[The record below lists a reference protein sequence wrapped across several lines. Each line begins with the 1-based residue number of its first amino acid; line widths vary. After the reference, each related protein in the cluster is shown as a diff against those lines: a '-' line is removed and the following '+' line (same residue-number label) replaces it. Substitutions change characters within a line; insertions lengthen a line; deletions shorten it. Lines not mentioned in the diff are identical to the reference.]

1 MFHPLVETWFAR
13 RFGAPTPAQAQAW
26 PIIGQ
31 GRDVLVTAPTGS
43 GKTLAA
49 FLSCLDRLVAASL
62 PLGGLEDRTQVL
74 YVSPLKALS
83 NDIRRNL
90 EEPLAELREVAV
102 EMGLPPPPIRT
113 AVRTGDTTARER
125 REAVRR
131 PPHVLVTTPESLYIL
146 LTSDSGRRALR
157 DVRTVIVDEIHAVA
171 ADKRGAHLALSL
183 ERLDALVQSSPASSP
198 GAPRL
203 QRIGLSATVR
213 PMDVAGRLL
222 CGAARPAPTVV
233 DVGQRRDLDLGIE
246 MLRDELGAVCT
257 NEQWGEIYDRI
268 ADMARAHRSTLVF
281 VNTRRLVERVAHHL
295 GERLGES
302 AVAAHHGSLSR
313 ERRHRAERRL
323 KEGDLKLVVATAS
336 LELGIDVGAVDLTCL
351 VGSPR
356 SIATGLQRI
365 GRSGHALLATPKGRF
380 FPLTRDQLVECA
392 ALVRAARAADIDTIA
407 LRDAPLDVLAQQ
419 IVAACACE
427 EWDEDALYALCRR
440 AGPYA
445 GLARDDFDHV
455 VDILSEGI
463 ATSRGRAGAL
473 LHRDGVGRKLRGR
486 RGARLGALTSGGAI
500 PDNANYDVLLE
511 PEGTL
516 IGSVDEDFAVE
527 SMAGDVILL
536 GNSSWRIRRVE
547 AGRLRVEDA
556 AGQPPTIPFWLGEG
570 PARTRELSAEVA
582 ALREEVDERAPTTE
596 DDVAWL
602 QAACALDRRGAELVR
617 DYLAAGRAALGAV
630 PTQRRIIAERFFD
643 EGGGMQLVLH
653 APFGGRINR
662 AWGMALRKRFC
673 RNFDFELQAAA
684 TDDGIVLS
692 LGAQHSFPLETV
704 FQMIRAE
711 DVDELLTQA
720 AIQAPM
726 FETRWRWNAMRSLAL
741 LRYQGGR
748 RVPPPIQRM
757 RAQDLIAAVFPAQTA
772 CQDNHGGG
780 PVEIPD
786 HPLVRETLR
795 DCLIEA
801 MDAAGLKAVLA
812 DLRAGKIETIARE
825 TPEPSVFSHEIL
837 NANPYAFLDDAPLEE
852 RRTRAVAVRRGL
864 PPEIVERIG
873 GLDPGCVADVLAE
886 AQPDLRNADE
896 LHDLLLDLGALPA
909 AVGEARGWSGMM
921 DHLADAGRAARVGGG
936 AAVFW
941 AAAERRPLVDE
952 IWPGR
957 PFQPDVTAPPA
968 RRARA
973 WTEREG
979 ALTEVVR
986 AHLALLGPTTAA
998 ILAVRLDLPPAD
1010 IEAALARV
1018 EMEGNVLRG
1027 RFVEPATLGG
1037 SLDGDLQWCDRRLLA
1052 RINRRMLD
1060 GLRKEIE
1067 PASASDYLRFLLAW
1081 QHARP
1086 GTQLQGRGGLLQ
1098 VIAQL
1103 QGCEIAAGAWERE
1116 VLPAR
1121 VAGYDS
1127 AWLDG
1132 LCLSGELAWGRLAP
1146 RESALAPSRAAPI
1159 GVVRRRDLPWLL
1171 APGDTAGAETA
1182 ADRGNGGTADGDGDA
1197 AGEAGLSP
1205 AARDV
1210 LRFLRASGASFLD
1223 EIVGGAHRLRSEV
1236 EDALWELVSAGRVT
1250 GDGFAGLRALISATQ
1265 SRGGARARWHARWT
1279 RRVGSPLGSGRWALL
1294 RSPQPPPEEEDLHEA
1309 LARQYIKRY
1318 GVVFRDV
1325 LAREPRAPAWR
1336 DLLKI
1341 YRRLE
1346 MRGELRGGRLVAGFV
1361 GEQFAAPEA
1370 VESLRAI
1377 RREPPRGE
1385 IVRLSACDPLNLVG
1399 IITPG
1404 PRIPATLTNA
1414 VVYKDGVPQ
1423 TGDATST
1430 TNAPPTRPV
1439 LPIPSPREAGR
1450 GLG

>member
-1 MFHPLVETWFAR
+1 MFHPVVEDWFKR
-13 RFGAPTPAQAQAW
+13 RFGAPTPAQLQAW
-26 PIIGQ
+26 PLIAE

-49 FLSCLDRLVAASL
+49 FLFCLDRLIAEAVTR
-62 PLGGLEDRTQVL
+62 GGLEDRTQVL

-83 NDIRRNL
+83 NDVRRNL
-90 EEPLAELREVAV
+90 DEPLAELRAVAAGL
-102 EMGLPPPPIRT
+102 GLPPPDVRT

-146 LTSDSGRRALR
+146 LTSESGRRALR
-157 DVRTVIVDEIHAVA
+157 DVRTLIVDEIHAVA
-171 ADKRGAHLALSL
+171 ADKRGAHLALSI
-183 ERLDALVQSSPASSP
+183 ERLEALVTQAQP
-198 GAPRL
+198 GARL

-213 PMDVAGRLL
+213 PLAIAGRLL
-222 CGAARPAPTVV
+222 CGAARPAPAVV

-246 MLRDELGAVCT
+246 VLRDELGAVCT
-257 NEQWGEIYDRI
+257 NEQWTEIYDRL
-268 ADMARAHRSTLVF
+268 ADLARAHRSTLVF
-281 VNTRRLVERVAHHL
+281 VNTRRLVERVAHAL
-295 GERLGES
+295 GERLGEA

-313 ERRHRAERRL
+313 ERRHKAERRL

-365 GRSGHALLATPKGRF
+365 GRSGHALHATPKGRL
-380 FPLTRDQLVECA
+380 FPLTRDQLIECA
-392 ALVRAARAADIDTIA
+392 ALVRAARRAEIDAIA

-419 IVAACACE
+419 IVAACSCE
-427 EWDEDALYALCRR
+427 EWDEDSLYQTFRR

-445 GLARDDFDHV
+445 DLARADFDTV

-463 ATSRGRAGAL
+463 ATSRGRAGTL
-473 LHRDGVGRKLRGR
+473 LHRDAVGRKLRGR

-500 PDNANYDVLLE
+500 PDNANYDVVLD
-511 PEGTL
+511 PGGTL
-516 IGSVDEDFAVE
+516 IGSLDEDFAIE

-547 AGRLRVEDA
+547 SGRVRVEDA
-556 AGQPPTIPFWLGEG
+556 AGQAPTIPFWLGEG
-570 PARTRELSAEVA
+570 PARTRELSAEVGV
-582 ALREEVDERAPTTE
+582 LRAEVERRAPAMT

-602 QAACALDRRGAELVR
+602 MDDCALPRGGAELVR

-630 PTQRRIIAERFFD
+630 PTQTRIIAERFFD
-643 EGGGMQLVLH
+643 EGGGMQLVIH

-662 AWGMALRKRFC
+662 AWGTALRKRFC
-673 RNFDFELQAAA
+673 RSFDFELQAAA

-692 LGAQHSFPLETV
+692 LGAQHSFPLDSV
-704 FQMIRAE
+704 FQMVGPD
-711 DVDELLTQA
+711 DVGELLTQA
-720 AIQAPM
+720 ALQAPM

-741 LRYQGGR
+741 LRFQGGR

-780 PVEIPD
+780 AVEIPD

-795 DCLIEA
+795 DCLTEA
-801 MDAAGLKAVLA
+801 MDADGLRRMLA

-825 TPEPSVFSHEIL
+825 VPEPSVFAHEIL

-864 PPEIVERIG
+864 PPEIVDRIG
-873 GLDPGCVADVLAE
+873 GLDPERVAEVVAE
-886 AQPDLRNADE
+886 AQPDPRNADE

-909 AVGEARGWSGMM
+909 RVGTTRGWDQLFDG
-921 DHLADAGRAARVGGG
+921 LVGAGRAAMSAGTVP
-936 AAVFW
+936 FW
-941 AAAERRPLVDE
+941 VAAERRVLVE
-952 IWPGR
+952 TIWPGR
-957 PFQPDVTAPPA
+957 RFAPDVVAPPA
-968 RRARA
+968 RRAPA
-973 WTEREG
+973 WSEREG

-986 AHLALLGPTTAA
+986 AHLALLGPTTATA
-998 ILAVRLDLPPAD
+998 LAALLDLEPSD
-1010 IEAALARV
+1010 LDAALARV

-1027 RFVEPATLGG
+1027 RFVPAVTGAAAEG
-1037 SLDGDLQWCDRRLLA
+1037 ETQWCDRRLLA

-1060 GLRKEIE
+1060 GLRRQIE
-1067 PASASDYLRFLLAW
+1067 PASAADYLRFLFSW
-1081 QHARP
+1081 QHVRP
-1086 GTQLQGRGGLLQ
+1086 GTALQGRGGLLQ
-1098 VIAQL
+1098 VLAQL

-1121 VAGYDS
+1121 VAGYQPS
-1127 AWLDG
+1127 WLDG

-1146 RESALAPSRAAPI
+1146 RDAATAPSRAAPI
-1159 GVVRRRDLPWLL
+1159 AIVRRRDLPWLL
-1171 APGDTAGAETA
+1171 APGERDAGA
-1182 ADRGNGGTADGDGDA
+1182 DGEVGMSA
-1197 AGEAGLSP
+1197 

-1210 LRFLRASGASFLD
+1210 LRFLREAGASFLED
-1223 EIVGGAHRLRSEV
+1223 IIQGARRLRSEA

-1265 SRGGARARWHARWT
+1265 SHGGARARWHARWS
-1279 RRVGSPLGSGRWALL
+1279 RRTGGAPAGAGRWALL
-1294 RSPQPPPEEEDLHEA
+1294 RAPQPAPDEEDLHEA
-1309 LARQYIKRY
+1309 LARQYVKRY

-1325 LAREPRAPAWR
+1325 LAREPRAPSWR
-1336 DLLKI
+1336 DLLRV

-1370 VESLRAI
+1370 LDALRAT
-1377 RREPPRGE
+1377 RREPARGE
-1385 IVRLSACDPLNLVG
+1385 LVRLSACDPLNLVG
-1399 IITPG
+1399 VITPG
-1404 PRIPATLTNA
+1404 PRVPATLANT
-1414 VVYKDGVPQ
+1414 VVFKDGVPQ
-1423 TGDATST
+1423 
-1430 TNAPPTRPV
+1430 V
-1439 LPIPSPREAGR
+1439 EAGVIDS
-1450 GLG
+1450 GLALGAGGGLDQGVSESAS

>member
-1 MFHPLVETWFAR
+1 MFHPVVETWFAR
-13 RFGAPTPAQAQAW
+13 RFGEPTPAQAQAW
-26 PIIGQ
+26 PLIAA

-49 FLSCLDRLVAASL
+49 FLSCLDRLIAEAIAA
-62 PLGGLEDRTQVL
+62 GGELEDRTQVL
-74 YVSPLKALS
+74 YISPLKALS

-90 EEPLAELREVAV
+90 EEPLSELRVVAT
-102 EMGLPPPPIRT
+102 ELGLPAPPIRT

-125 REAVRR
+125 REAVKR
-131 PPHVLVTTPESLYIL
+131 PPHVLVTTPESFYIL
-146 LTSDSGRRALR
+146 LTSESGRRALR

-183 ERLDALVQSSPASSP
+183 ERLDSLVTSA
-198 GAPRL
+198 GGKL

-213 PMDVAGRLL
+213 PLAIAGELL
-222 CGAARPAPTVV
+222 CGAARPAPSIV

-246 MLRDELGAVCT
+246 VLHDELGAVCT
-257 NEQWGEIYDRI
+257 NEQWGEIYDRV
-268 ADMARAHRSTLVF
+268 ADMARAHQSTLVF

-295 GERLGES
+295 GERLGE
-302 AVAAHHGSLSR
+302 ATVAAHHGSLSR
-313 ERRHRAERRL
+313 ERRFKAERRL

-336 LELGIDVGAVDLTCL
+336 LELGIDVGAVDLVCL

-365 GRSGHALLATPKGRF
+365 GRSGHALRATPKGRL

-392 ALVRAARAADIDTIA
+392 ALVRAARRAEIDAIS

-427 EWDEDALYALCRR
+427 EWDEDALFEAFRR
-440 AGPYA
+440 AGPYRN
-445 GLARDDFDHV
+445 LARADFDTV

-463 ATSRGRAGAL
+463 ATSRGRRGAL
-473 LHRDGVGRKLRGR
+473 LHRDAVGRKLRGR

-500 PDNANYDVLLE
+500 PDNANYDVILE
-511 PEGTL
+511 PEGVL

-570 PARTRELSAEVA
+570 PARTRELSAEVGV
-582 ALREEVDERAPTTE
+582 LRAEVAERSPTSE
-596 DDVAWL
+596 DSVDWL
-602 QAACALDRRGAELVR
+602 MQACALDRRGAELVR

-630 PTQRRIIAERFFD
+630 PTSTLVIAERFFD
-643 EGGGMQLVLH
+643 EAGGMQLVIH

-662 AWGMALRKRFC
+662 AWGTALRKRFC
-673 RNFDFELQAAA
+673 RSFDFELQAAA

-704 FQMIRAE
+704 FQMLRVE

-720 AIQAPM
+720 ALQAPM

-741 LRYQGGR
+741 LRFQGGR

-757 RAQDLIAAVFPAQTA
+757 RAQDLIAAVFPGQTA

-780 PVEIPD
+780 AIEIPD

-795 DCLIEA
+795 DCLTEA
-801 MDAAGLKAVLA
+801 MDAEGLKRVLA
-812 DLRAGKIETIARE
+812 DMRSGKIQTLARE
-825 TPEPSVFSHEIL
+825 VPEPSVFSHEIL

-873 GLDPGCVADVLAE
+873 GLDPERVTEVVAE
-886 AQPDLRNADE
+886 AQPDPRNADE
-896 LHDLLLDLGALPA
+896 VHDLLLDLGALPA
-909 AVGEARGWSGMM
+909 ADGEVRGWTAFFET
-921 DHLADAGRAARVGGG
+921 LVAAGRAARAGGEARG
-936 AAVFW
+936 SNVAFW
-941 AAAERRPLVDE
+941 VAAERRPLAAA
-952 IWPGR
+952 IWPELQ
-957 PFQPDVTAPPA
+957 FVPDVVAPPA
-968 RRARA
+968 RRAPA
-973 WTEREG
+973 WTDREG
-979 ALTEVVR
+979 ALTELTR
-986 AHLALLGPTTAA
+986 AHLALLGPTTASA
-998 ILAVRLDLPPAD
+998 IGRRMDLPASD
-1010 IEAALARV
+1010 VEAALARV

-1027 RFVEPATLGG
+1027 RFVPAQMAAGDAAAGAGNPGG
-1037 SLDGDLQWCDRRLLA
+1037 ADELQWCDRRLIA

-1067 PASASDYLRFLLAW
+1067 PVTAADYMRFLFSW
-1081 QHARP
+1081 QHVRP
-1086 GTQLQGRGGLLQ
+1086 GTALQGRGGLAQ

-1121 VAGYDS
+1121 VVGYDS

-1146 RESALAPSRAAPI
+1146 RESAMAPSRAAPI
-1159 GVVRRRDLPWLL
+1159 AIVRRRDLHWLL
-1171 APGDTAGAETA
+1171 VPGDT
-1182 ADRGNGGTADGDGDA
+1182 DPDGDA
-1197 AGEAGLSP
+1197 GLSAP
-1205 AARDV
+1205 ARDV
-1210 LRFLRASGASFLD
+1210 LRFLREAGASFLD
-1223 EIVGGAHRLRSEV
+1223 DIIQGAHRLRSEA

-1250 GDGFAGLRALISATQ
+1250 GDGFAGLRALISATL
-1265 SRGGARARWHARWT
+1265 SRGGARARWHARWN
-1279 RRVGSPLGSGRWALL
+1279 RRAGAPAGAGRWALL
-1294 RSPQPPPEEEDLHEA
+1294 RAPQPPPDEDDLLEA
-1309 LARQYIKRY
+1309 IARQYVKRY

-1325 LAREPRAPAWR
+1325 LARETRAPAWR
-1336 DLLKI
+1336 DLLRV

-1370 VESLRAI
+1370 LESLRAI
-1377 RREPPRGE
+1377 RREPGKGE
-1385 IVRLSACDPLNLVG
+1385 IVRISACDPLNLVG

-1404 PRIPATLTNA
+1404 PRVPATLTNS
-1414 VVYKDGVPQ
+1414 VLFKDGVPQ
-1423 TGDATST
+1423 LAAADEPPAHTAT
-1430 TNAPPTRPV
+1430 
-1439 LPIPSPREAGR
+1439 
-1450 GLG
+1450 LGSLAMPARADLAN